1 MLAQYALIQIT
12 KEVYMQNSNDLIQ
25 VYSKRVAFELRKLGY
40 KIVGT
45 TPNEK
50 FPMFDIFLF
59 KNEGNV
65 KEDLKKFTGK

>member
-1 MLAQYALIQIT
+1 
-12 KEVYMQNSNDLIQ
+12 MQNSKELVR

-50 FPMFDIFLF
+50 FPQFDIFLF
-59 KNEGNV
+59 KKTGDIEC
-65 KEDLKKFTGK
+65 DLGRLTKKQQ